1 MKISLLKLCS
11 NQHCNGEGRAA
22 SMRLFSK
29 KGRAVKN
36 WHARA
41 MLIDTRR
48 TKLTLISTS
57 HVKHVPPWV
66 YEKFAMS

>member
-1 MKISLLKLCS
+1 
-11 NQHCNGEGRAA
+11 
-22 SMRLFSK
+22 MRFFRK

-41 MLIDTRR
+41 LLIDPKR

-57 HVKHVPPWV
+57 DVAHVPPWV
-66 YEKFAMS
+66 YKKFNMPQIQK

>member
-1 MKISLLKLCS
+1 
-11 NQHCNGEGRAA
+11 
-22 SMRLFSK
+22 MRLFSK

-41 MLIDTRR
+41 RLIDIRR

-57 HVKHVPPWV
+57 HVKHVPPWA
-66 YEKFAMS
+66 YKKFNVPN